1 MVNIYDE
8 NDQIIGRVNH
18 STNLDF
24 YDGRNFSC
32 GSVGNHKGLTK
43 LKNGNYVLINGTD
56 WQGCRDEA
64 EIISSKQALQEIL
77 HSGNINLLE
86 EKRFAELKK
95 LYDNMLNSEFSDE
108 E

>member
-8 NDQIIGRVNH
+8 NNQIIGRVNY

-43 LKNGNYVLINGTD
+43 L
-56 WQGCRDEA
+56 
-64 EIISSKQALQEIL
+64 
-77 HSGNINLLE
+77 
-86 EKRFAELKK
+86 
-95 LYDNMLNSEFSDE
+95 
-108 E
+108 